1 MRPIS
6 EATRQNIIGD
16 LQAGYSIR
24 QVAYRT
30 NVGRT
35 TVNKVA
41 AEHLPNRKKPK
52 GGKPLKLKEADK
64 RYCVRQITRGG
75 QKGNAISVQ
84 KQLSFDFGLS
94 VSPQTVRRALK
105 AEGLGVVFHLLF
117 CIDIIVRNQLF
128 IYVIHGLYLIT
139 QSD

>member
-6 EATRQNIIGD
+6 EDTRQNIIGD

-64 RYCVRQITRGG
+64 RYCVR
-75 QKGNAISVQ
+75 
-84 KQLSFDFGLS
+84 
-94 VSPQTVRRALK
+94 
-105 AEGLGVVFHLLF
+105 
-117 CIDIIVRNQLF
+117 
-128 IYVIHGLYLIT
+128 
-139 QSD
+139 

>member
-84 KQLSFDFGLS
+84 CCIPPTILHRHNSKESTVHLCHTRTLSDNPIRLTR
-94 VSPQTVRRALK
+94 PA
-105 AEGLGVVFHLLF
+105 
-117 CIDIIVRNQLF
+117 
-128 IYVIHGLYLIT
+128 
-139 QSD
+139 